1 MSASIKDSAAGWK
14 IFKQSNYAME
24 MNEINRQLKNLV
36 IDRLLTN
43 LPTLCKLHRH
53 GYTEYIPINQLDVMT
68 ERGTSNS
75 SHNLRY

>member
-24 MNEINRQLKNLV
+24 MNEINRQLKKFGYRPIAN
-36 IDRLLTN
+36 RTYRHYH
-43 LPTLCKLHRH
+43 KLHRH

-68 ERGTSNS
+68 RKSGTSNS
-75 SHNLRY
+75 SA